1 MIKDIMN
8 DFIQNKE
15 IGFIYPEVFYKL
27 TKMPFM
33 SAKDNNVYLNYVIN
47 KIFPGYE
54 VGKKFK
60 YPLGNMFWARVDAIK
75 QAFMHKYVY
84 MMKKIDTEKD
94 LKLTSHFNEVFWL
107 YLVKMNG
114 YFYKTIFKSI

>member
-1 MIKDIMN
+1 
-8 DFIQNKE
+8 
-15 IGFIYPEVFYKL
+15 
-27 TKMPFM
+27 M

-75 QAFMHKYVY
+75 QVFMHKYVY
-84 MMKKIDTEKD
+84 MLKKIDTEKD
-94 LKLTSHFNEVFWL
+94 LKLTSHFNEIV
-107 YLVKMNG
+107 
-114 YFYKTIFKSI
+114 